1 MLTTNANGEQLGVL
15 EHRGPGVQVH
25 VVRSEVLHGSDA
37 PETVAGGDDETVLGE
52 RSGDVKLN
60 VCGVCMM

>member
-1 MLTTNANGEQLGVL
+1 MFTTNTDGEQFGVL
-15 EHRGPGVQVH
+15 EHRGSGVQVH

-37 PETVAGGDDETVLGE
+37 PEAVAGRNDETVLGE